1 MANIGMPGTNSFIGE
16 FLIILG
22 CFLFNSWV
30 AFFCSTGM
38 VLGGG
43 YSLWLLNRL
52 LFGNIK
58 NYSISEFNDLTRL
71 EFYYLAPFAFLT
83 ILLGIYPE
91 LLISYL
97 YMV

>member
-1 MANIGMPGTNSFIGE
+1 LPGTNSFIGE

-22 CFLFNSWV
+22 CLLLNTWVGLFCAS
-30 AFFCSTGM
+30 GM
-38 VLGGG
+38 VLGGA
-43 YSLWLLNRL
+43 YSLWLLNRI

-58 NYSISEFNDLTRL
+58 NFSIIEYQDITRF
-71 EFYYLAPFAFLT
+71 EFYYLVPFAFLT

-91 LLISYL
+91 LLIHYL

>member
-1 MANIGMPGTNSFIGE
+1 LLLNTWVG
-16 FLIILG
+16 
-22 CFLFNSWV
+22 LFCAS
-30 AFFCSTGM
+30 GM
-38 VLGGG
+38 VLGGA
-43 YSLWLLNRL
+43 YSLWLLNRI

-58 NYSISEFNDLTRL
+58 NFSIIEYQDITRF

-91 LLISYL
+91 LLIHYL